1 MKHQK
6 QNGICEDTLMK
17 LFLQRYG
24 KPLIKE
30 ALLEFLKENELV
42 VVSLKESK
50 SQLLTTTEVAKYL
63 SVERHTVYEY
73 MKMGLPAF
81 KVGKAH
87 KFRLEDIET
96 FCKNKDN
103 RTKHSLA
110 NQDSMILLKYF
121 SN

>member
-1 MKHQK
+1 MEHQK
-6 QNGICEDTLMK
+6 QNGISEDTLMK
-17 LFLQRYG
+17 LFLQRYW

-42 VVSLKESK
+42 MVSLKESK
-50 SQLLTTTEVAKYL
+50 PQLLTTTEVAKYL

-96 FCKNKDN
+96 FVKTRITGRN
-103 RTKHSLA
+103 TPLPIEIS
-110 NQDSMILLKYF
+110 
-121 SN
+121 